1 MSVELP
7 PAITAYFRADRDD
20 PAAVARCFT
29 PEGVVKDEGRLHR
42 GPEAIAAWKK
52 QASAAYDYT
61 SEPVGVEPDGAR
73 LIVTAHVVGTFPG
86 SPVDLRYAFTL
97 EGAHIALLEIAP

>member
-7 PAITAYFRADRDD
+7 PAIAAYFRADRDE

-42 GPEAIAAWKK
+42 GPEAIAAWKR
-52 QASAAYDYT
+52 QASAAYEYT
-61 SEPVGVEPDGAR
+61 SEPISVEPDGER
-73 LIVTAHVVGTFPG
+73 LIVTAHVVGNFPG
-86 SPVDLRYAFTL
+86 SPVTLRYGFTL